1 MGEAEAGDVFQFVVK
16 LVVVFPFV
24 FDPEMDTGG
33 VTVWVWDGVKGELV
47 GVGVGV
53 VLAEVLEV
61 LCVLDV
67 PPLTDGSTLI
77 MGWTLITGWTLI
89 DALLV
94 ALCMMEWPC
103 RSLAAWC

>member
-1 MGEAEAGDVFQFVVK
+1 M
-16 LVVVFPFV
+16 
-24 FDPEMDTGG
+24 
-33 VTVWVWDGVKGELV
+33 
-47 GVGVGV
+47 

-77 MGWTLITGWTLI
+77 MGWTLITGWTVI

-94 ALCMMEWPC
+94 ALCMMEWPR
-103 RSLAAWC
+103 RSRVAWCCVPDVEWVEVDPLTDPVCTFTSRT